1 MADSTKSGVGYKK
14 TVTEDEKS
22 KTVNIHTGSKTPVVS
37 VKKIKPDL
45 RKKELP
51 LVDIKVTNPITYLKS
66 WWKRII
72 GNEGIEFRIRVR
84 PLTAI
89 AISLIVVSISF
100 GIGRFVLPF
109 NIPFFEYT
117 PKEFPSPTPE
127 LTRDTAFSGTLRFA
141 ETNERY
147 YLITTS
153 SEAIILEVPENIEL
167 KKLID
172 RRIFATGKYNE
183 DSRTL
188 IVNDASDLEILPK
201 EAEAVPTTTPTPTL
215 APTPL
220 PTESPTPIPTESATP
235 TPENSPSPSP

>member
-14 TVTEDEKS
+14 TVSQDEKS
-22 KTVNIHTGSKTPVVS
+22 TTVDIHTDSKTPVVS

-89 AISLIVVSISF
+89 AISLIIVSVSF

-109 NIPFFEYT
+109 KIPFFEYKV
-117 PKEFPSPTPE
+117 PPAPTPTPDPFRE
-127 LTRDTAFSGTLRFA
+127 TAFSGTLRLITSA
-141 ETNERY
+141 NRY
-147 YLITTS
+147 YLVTSS
-153 SEAIILEVPENIEL
+153 SEAIILEIPENVDL
-167 KKLID
+167 SKFVG
-172 RRIFATGKYNE
+172 RRIFATGRYNE
-183 DSRTL
+183 ITRTL
-188 IVNDASDLEILPK
+188 LVAEASDLELLPK
-201 EAEAVPTTTPTPTL
+201 EAVIVPTTAPTPTPTPS
-215 APTPL
+215 PTPTATPTPM
-220 PTESPTPIPTESATP
+220 PTESPTP
-235 TPENSPSPSP
+235 TPEPSPSPSQ

>member
-1 MADSTKSGVGYKK
+1 MADSAKSELNYKK

-22 KTVNIHTGSKTPVVS
+22 KTVNIHTNSKTPIVS

-89 AISLIVVSISF
+89 AISLIIVSVSF

-109 NIPFFEYT
+109 DMPFFEYT
-117 PKEFPSPTPE
+117 PKELPSPTPD
-127 LTRDTAFSGTLRFA
+127 LTRDTAFSGTLRFTEA
-141 ETNERY
+141 NERY

-153 SEAIILEVPENIEL
+153 SEAIVLEVPENIDLE
-167 KKLID
+167 KLVD

-183 DSRTL
+183 NTRTL
-188 IVNDASDLEILPK
+188 VVNDASDLEILPK
-201 EAEAVPTTTPTPTL
+201 EAEIVPTTTPTPTS
-215 APTPL
+215 TPL
-220 PTESPTPIPTESATP
+220 PTESPTPTSTESATP
-235 TPENSPSPSP
+235 MPENLPSPSS

>member
-1 MADSTKSGVGYKK
+1 MTDSTKSGIDYKK
-14 TVTEDEKS
+14 TVIEDEKS
-22 KTVNIHTGSKTPVVS
+22 KTVNIYTDSKTPVVS

-51 LVDIKVTNPITYLKS
+51 LVDIKVTNPIIYLKS

-89 AISLIVVSISF
+89 AISLIIVSVSF

-109 NIPFFEYT
+109 DIPFFEYT
-117 PKEFPSPTPE
+117 PKEFPTPTPE

-141 ETNERY
+141 ETNGRY
-147 YLITTS
+147 YLITIS
-153 SEAIILEVPENIEL
+153 SEAILLEIPKNIDL
-167 KKLID
+167 KILID

-183 DSRTL
+183 DTRTL

-201 EAEAVPTTTPTPTL
+201 KVEVVPTITPMPTL
-215 APTPL
+215 VPTPL
-220 PTESPTPIPTESATP
+220 PTESPTPTPTESATP
-235 TPENSPSPSP
+235 TPESSSFPSP

>member
-1 MADSTKSGVGYKK
+1 MADSAENGVNYKK
-14 TVTEDEKS
+14 TVTENEKS
-22 KTVNIHTGSKTPVVS
+22 KTVSINTASKTPVVS

-72 GNEGIEFRIRVR
+72 GNEGIEFRIRIR

-89 AISLIVVSISF
+89 AISLIIVSVSF

-117 PKEFPSPTPE
+117 PKELPSPTLE
-127 LTRDTAFSGTLRFA
+127 LTRDTAFSGTLRFTEA
-141 ETNERY
+141 NERY

-153 SEAIILEVPENIEL
+153 SEAIMLEVPENIDL
-167 KKLID
+167 GKLID

-183 DSRTL
+183 DTRTL
-188 IVNDASDLEILPK
+188 VVDDASDLEILPK
-201 EAEAVPTTTPTPTL
+201 EVEAVPTTTPLPTL
-215 APTPL
+215 IPTPL
-220 PTESPTPIPTESATP
+220 PTESPVPTPTESSTP
-235 TPENSPSPSP
+235 TPENSPSPSS

>member
-14 TVTEDEKS
+14 TVIEDEKS
-22 KTVNIHTGSKTPVVS
+22 KTVNIRTGSKTPVVS

-51 LVDIKVTNPITYLKS
+51 LVDVKVTNPITYLKS

-89 AISLIVVSISF
+89 AISLIIVSVSF

-117 PKEFPSPTPE
+117 PKELPSPTPE
-127 LTRDTAFSGTLRFA
+127 FTRDTAFSGTLRYTEA
-141 ETNERY
+141 SGRY
-147 YLITTS
+147 YLVTTS
-153 SEAIILEVPENIEL
+153 SEAIVLEVPENIDL
-167 KKLID
+167 VKLID
-172 RRIFATGKYNE
+172 SRIFATGKYNE
-183 DSRTL
+183 NTRTL
-188 IVNDASDLEILPK
+188 VVDDASDLEILPK
-201 EAEAVPTTTPTPTL
+201 EVEAIPTTTPTPT
-215 APTPL
+215 PTPSPTDSPVPS
-220 PTESPTPIPTESATP
+220 PTESPTS

>member
-1 MADSTKSGVGYKK
+1 MADSTKGTLNYKK
-14 TVTEDEKS
+14 TVVEDEKA
-22 KTVNIHTGSKTPVVS
+22 KTVNITTKSKTPIVS

-72 GNEGIEFRIRVR
+72 GNEGIEFRIKVR

-89 AISLIVVSISF
+89 AISLIIVSVSV
-100 GIGRFVLPF
+100 GIGRINLPF

-117 PKEFPSPTPE
+117 PTESSSPTPDY
-127 LTRDTAFSGTLRFA
+127 TRDTAFTGTLRFTQ
-141 ETNERY
+141 TNGRY
-147 YLITTS
+147 YLVTIS
-153 SEAIILEVPENIEL
+153 SEAIILEVPENIDLE
-167 KKLID
+167 KLID

-183 DSRTL
+183 NTRTL
-188 IVNDASDLEILPK
+188 IVDDASNLEILP
-201 EAEAVPTTTPTPTL
+201 EETEAVPTTTPTP

-220 PTESPTPIPTESATP
+220 PT
-235 TPENSPSPSP
+235 